1 VIPRLIEGLTAFIHS
16 IFRGLFPKTLIS
28 FLIVGSLGVVVHMT
42 VLKVMMLMTDDSFR
56 YSNGTA
62 MAVAATFNYLLN
74 NKATYSHVT
83 LSGRRIIA
91 GYLIYLS
98 ITSLGLVMSLLISG
112 EAYDRTSMPM
122 ISALAGIVAGSLW
135 NYFMSYNFVW
145 KLLSAKTI
153 N

>member
-1 VIPRLIEGLTAFIHS
+1 
-16 IFRGLFPKTLIS
+16 
-28 FLIVGSLGVVVHMT
+28 LGVVVHMT
-42 VLKVMMLMTDDSFR
+42 VLKVMMLLSGDSFR

-112 EAYDRTSMPM
+112 EIYDRTAMPM
-122 ISALAGIVAGSLW
+122 ISALGGIVAGSLW